1 MGVGLNTMLAA
12 VGAGGVAASKIGTSI
27 AEGSDGQKETLSKEQ
42 SQQNQTPI
50 SEANDAD
57 KNAMMAA
64 KARLNAAKLKG
75 IKLQTKQQELKNRG
89 LRKQNRAMRQKLKEG
104 DK

>member
-12 VGAGGVAASKIGTSI
+12 VGAGGVAASKVGTSI
-27 AEGSDGQKETLSKEQ
+27 AENAGGQKETLSKEQ
-42 SQQNQTPI
+42 SQTPI

-64 KARLNAAKLKG
+64 KARLNAEKLKG
-75 IKLQTKQQELKNRG
+75 IKLQTKQQQLKNRG
-89 LRKQNRAMRQKLKEG
+89 LRQKNREMRQKLKEG

>member
-12 VGAGGVAASKIGTSI
+12 IGAGGVAASKVATSI
-27 AEGSDGQKETLSKEQ
+27 SENAGGQKETLSKE
-42 SQQNQTPI
+42 QTPI

-64 KARLNAAKLKG
+64 KAKLNAEKLKG
-75 IKLQTKQQELKNRG
+75 IKLQTKQQQLKNRK
-89 LRKQNRAMRQKLKEG
+89 LRLENRALKGKETG
-104 DK
+104 GSK

>member
-12 VGAGGVAASKIGTSI
+12 VGAAGVAASKVGTSI
-27 AEGSDGQKETLSKEQ
+27 SENAGGQKETLSKD
-42 SQQNQTPI
+42 QTPI

-64 KARLNAAKLKG
+64 KARLNAEKLKG
-75 IKLQTKQQELKNRG
+75 IKLQTKQQQLKNRG
-89 LRKQNRAMRQKLKEG
+89 LRQKNREMRQKLKEG

>member
-27 AEGSDGQKETLSKEQ
+27 AENAGSQKETLSKE
-42 SQQNQTPI
+42 QTPI

-57 KNAMMAA
+57 KNEMMAA
-64 KARLNAAKLKG
+64 KAKLNAEKLKG
-75 IKLQTKQQELKNRG
+75 LKLQARQQQLKNRG
-89 LRKQNRAMRQKLKEG
+89 LRKKNREMRQKLKEG